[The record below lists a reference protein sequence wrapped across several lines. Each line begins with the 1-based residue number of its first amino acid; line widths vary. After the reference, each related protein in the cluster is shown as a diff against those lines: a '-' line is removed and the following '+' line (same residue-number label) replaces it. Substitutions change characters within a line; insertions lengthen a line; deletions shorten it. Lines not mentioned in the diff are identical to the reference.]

1 MTTNTVT
8 TLDDVNALIKDFDA
22 KFKNPFLNLEA
33 KNNKEIV
40 KLETNTA
47 DKSYDL
53 IAALVDLA
61 KTLSVYQGVVMDCY
75 KQFLISRSLAVP
87 RGANNA
93 YLPFIKAVFSEQIDG
108 KWVFEKR
115 GVEKYA
121 NILRHIIDLMD
132 RGALKGTIQDYIR
145 NYNDPLYGV
154 KLKGIEAQ
162 DRADNPSKGA
172 EDRVKTLRK
181 TGMNAPALAKVATDF
196 GIPARKVVVLYG
208 QTNINGEVEV
218 LKVKALEDDAAD
230 SFYYSLGRDLT
241 PAK

>member
-1 MTTNTVT
+1 MTTNTEM
-8 TLDDVNALIKDFDA
+8 TLDDVKALISNFDT
-22 KFKNPFLNLEA
+22 KFKDPFLKLEE
-33 KNNKEIV
+33 KNDIEIV

-53 IAALVDLA
+53 IAALIDIA
-61 KTLSVYQGVVMDCY
+61 TTLNIYQGVTMECY
-75 KQFLISRSLAVP
+75 KQFLISRSLAAP

-93 YLPFIKAVFSEQIDG
+93 YLPFVKAVFSEQVDG

-115 GVEKYA
+115 SVEKYA
-121 NILRHIIDLMD
+121 NAMRHIMDL
-132 RGALKGTIQDYIR
+132 RSAGKLKGTVQDYIR
-145 NYNDPLYGV
+145 YYSTSYGV

-218 LKVKALEDDAAD
+218 LKVKTLEDDAAD
-230 SFYYSLGRDLT
+230 SFYYSLGRELT